1 MLVAMTAWGQAW
13 KEHQARGEELFRAG
27 KVKEAVQ
34 AFDKAIELEPRLLPY
49 NWQRGIALYY
59 AGQKKEC
66 EKQFALHAEVNP
78 NDVENSAFWY
88 LCGKRPYVP
97 VTGDSR
103 APMAEVNALYAG
115 TGSVEKVLA
124 AAARGGAE
132 GQFYGH
138 LYVGLWY
145 EANGECRKGLE
156 YVGKAA
162 GEHARTHYMG
172 DVARVHVKV
181 IRCPG
186 ALGAGTATEKRR

>member
-1 MLVAMTAWGQAW
+1 MRWLMVLVAMTAWGQTW

-27 KVKEAVQ
+27 KVKEAVK

-66 EKQFALHAEVNP
+66 EKQFELHATVNP

-97 VTGDSR
+97 VGGDDR
-103 APMAEVNALYAG
+103 VPMAEVDSLYAG
-115 TGSVEKVLA
+115 KGSVEKVLA
-124 AAARGGAE
+124 AAARGGGD

-156 YVGKAA
+156 YLSKAA
-162 GEHARTHYMG
+162 GEHARNHYMG
-172 DVARVHVKV
+172 DVARVHVKLV
-181 IRCPG
+181 KCR
-186 ALGAGTATEKRR
+186 AER